1 MYVEF
6 LGIPRERAGISELEI
21 EADTLGDLLTTL
33 VARVPA
39 LSELVT
45 AKGLHPSIAA
55 NLNGDE
61 FVCDLG
67 TRLSP
72 ADRLIL
78 LSADVG
84 G

>member
-1 MYVEF
+1 MHVEF

-21 EADTLGDLLTTL
+21 DADTLGELLRTL

-39 LSELVT
+39 LGALVT
-45 AKGLHPSIAA
+45 ANGLHPSIAA

-61 FVCDLG
+61 FICDPG
-67 TRLSP
+67 TKLTP
-72 ADRLIL
+72 GDRLLL
-78 LSADVG
+78 LSSDVG

>member
-1 MYVEF
+1 MHVEF

-21 EADTLGDLLTTL
+21 EADTLGDLLRSL
-33 VARVPA
+33 VARVPS

-45 AKGLHPSIAA
+45 ANGLHPSIVA

-61 FVCDLG
+61 FVCDPG
-67 TRLSP
+67 TKL
-72 ADRLIL
+72 AADDRLLL

>member
-21 EADTLGDLLTTL
+21 DADSLGELLRTL

-39 LSELVT
+39 LGALVT
-45 AKGLHPSIAA
+45 ANGLHPSIAA

-67 TRLSP
+67 TKLAP
-72 ADRLIL
+72 EDRLLL

>member
-21 EADTLGDLLTTL
+21 DADTLGDLLKSL
-33 VARVPA
+33 VTKVPA
-39 LSELVT
+39 LGELVT
-45 AKGLHPSIAA
+45 PSGLHPSIAA

-61 FVCDLG
+61 FVCDVRTKLA
-67 TRLSP
+67 P
-72 ADRLIL
+72 DDRLLL
-78 LSADVG
+78 LSSDVG